1 MTLKVGFKLN
11 LAFYSIIAV
20 MILTAI
26 IVFMNLNTIENKQE
40 EALNNRVVQIR
51 LVDDIRFNLSM
62 QGLYAR
68 ELIIE
73 NSKENQDNL
82 INYAKDLDEDIN
94 TLNSM
99 IVSKEMTQYEDEISA
114 FNESFNTGMNKFLDS
129 LKRNNTQES
138 ITILKNDIKEA
149 NVGILGVANKM
160 IEYQEAQLKSIEKE
174 TASSISTSK
183 ITSIISVIIS
193 VIIGF
198 ILIVFV
204 KRTIVNPLSKLMI
217 AAEHIAEGDLV
228 HEDVQVRS
236 KDEIGQ
242 LGMIFNK
249 MKQNLQQLI
258 KSVQDNSQQLT
269 GAAEEL
275 SASTEE
281 ITATTEDVTR
291 QLETTSYAAQSSAES
306 ASESAR
312 AMEETAHGVQ
322 RIAEASQ
329 VLHNSSIDASTTA
342 SKGKDIIDS
351 AKVQMTTINDSTG
364 IVNELVQ
371 KLSKQTIEIE
381 NMTKVI
387 TDITEQTNLLSLNAA
402 IEAARAGEHGKGFAV
417 VADEVRKLAESSKQS
432 ANSIVELTVEIQKDT
447 TNVEHAVSDAINSV
461 KDGVKI
467 ITNAGES
474 FTEIV
479 GAVDTMTTQIEEI
492 SATAEQ
498 LSASAEEVTASVG
511 EIANG
516 ADAASQSVDSIAAA
530 MEEQSATMQEVSGI
544 ATALVDSASQLQQE
558 ISKFRV

>member
-1 MTLKVGFKLN
+1 MKVGFKLN

-26 IVFMNLNTIENKQE
+26 IVFINLNTIENKQE

-99 IVSKEMTQYEDEISA
+99 SVSKEMTQYEDEISA

-432 ANSIVELTVEIQKDT
+432 ANSIVELTMEIQKDT

-516 ADAASQSVDSIAAA
+516 ADAASQSLDSIAAA